1 MKFYFSTKS
10 IPGIGHLPLTQRM
23 THLEQAAKKLSIPE
37 KTLLNVLKLL
47 VIVPV
52 FALVLRVGQDWT
64 VLLWALAI
72 FLLYPLLVKPMQY
85 SLSAKY
91 LEDVNEDDNQ

>member
-1 MKFYFSTKS
+1 MKFYLSTKH
-10 IPGIGHLPLTQRM
+10 IPKIGHLPLTQRM
-23 THLEQAAKKLSIPE
+23 AELEKAGKKLSIPE

-52 FALVLRVGQDWT
+52 FALVLRVSDDWT
-64 VLLWALAI
+64 ALLWAFAI

-85 SLSAKY
+85 SISAKY
-91 LEDVNEDDNQ
+91 LEHTTVEKQE